1 MQFAK
6 KSAFINRKKELRFLQ
21 DWIEQEPENILFIH
35 GPKSSGKTTLLY
47 KLLADYIDAGK
58 YHVKHFNLR
67 EILIVNYRDFIQAFF
82 GIDYS
87 KSKEDVKEKRE
98 YDLKVFKLSTEVL
111 KGLET
116 KELDPFAVM
125 KKELEKLVNKGVNPL
140 IIIDELQ
147 ALENI
152 YMNGGQQELIKE
164 LFNFF
169 VSITKESHL
178 CRVIISS
185 SDGYFIEKMYNDS
198 KLKKTSIFMEVNYLA
213 KEDVS
218 YWLDNLEK
226 ESAIT
231 RFVLTDR
238 QKKRIWE
245 SFGGSCWEI
254 SAFLGDLLHVVDN
267 AKISNKNFESV
278 LKKKLIA
285 ARSMFVE
292 YALLYKHKIRLFII
306 MNGSFQLK
314 GYFTFSELKE
324 LVNEELYTIDSL
336 KEELNELVRKNFLYY
351 DSTQALYKPQ
361 GQSMKIGLEMFVK
374 WTSEKSVH

>member
-1 MQFAK
+1 MQFLK
-6 KSAFINRKKELRFLQ
+6 KTAFINRKKELQFLK

-35 GPKSSGKTTLLY
+35 GPKSSGKTTLIY

-125 KKELEKLVNKGVNPL
+125 KKELEKLANKGVNPL

-152 YMNGGQQELIKE
+152 YINGQRELIKE

-178 CRVIISS
+178 CHVIISG
-185 SDGYFIEKMYNDS
+185 SDGYFIEKVYNDS
-198 KLKKTSIFMEVNYLA
+198 KLKKTSIFMEVDYLT
-213 KEDVS
+213 KKDVG

-231 RFVLTDR
+231 RFVLTDS

-254 SAFLGDLLHVVDN
+254 STFLGDLFHVVDN
-267 AKISNKNFESV
+267 AKISNKNFESA
-278 LKKKLIA
+278 LKKKLVTV
-285 ARSMFVE
+285 RSMFVE
-292 YALLYKHKIRLFII
+292 YALLYKQKIKLFII
-306 MNGSFQLK
+306 MNKSFQLK
-314 GYFTFSELKE
+314 GYFTFSDLEELINK
-324 LVNEELYTIDSL
+324 ELYTIDSL

-351 DSTQALYKPQ
+351 DPTQALYNPQ
-361 GQSMKIGLEMFVK
+361 GQSMKTGLEMFVK
-374 WTSEKSVH
+374 RKGGLKL